1 MGQNDL
7 QQRFAEQEHELHVHK
22 AELQQQNEELRQI
35 NLELELA
42 HNRYAD
48 LFEFAPVG
56 YVVCSERGLIQ
67 NINRTGSIQLGAL
80 QSEAPQRKVQHP
92 QLIGRQFALFLEAGQ
107 RAAFATLLSQVVQAS
122 GSENGSH
129 QMEARMVREGGQT
142 WDALLECTSLIAQ
155 GGLVARIVLTD
166 VTVLKNA
173 QRDTERRTGE
183 VKLLN
188 EELQTFLHA
197 MTHDLTRPQRQ
208 VEAFAGLL
216 GNSLHTLDEKSAKH
230 LKHLLAAASDMGA
243 LTTSLTR
250 FFQSGQPVGAE
261 QALDLNRLME
271 VIFYET
277 RPQVQGRQVT
287 LTHDPLPTIQADRQ
301 SLHMVFTSLLGN
313 AVKFTRPRTEASIH
327 VGYQDAGDSHLFSVR
342 DNGVG
347 FDMRQSGRLFRVFE
361 RLHSDRDFE
370 GQGLGLALARRIVE
384 RYHGRVW
391 AESVL
396 GEGATFWI
404 ELPKESSDEPGVTTP
419 HW

>member
-7 QQRFAEQEHELHVHK
+7 QQRFAEQEHELHVHQ
-22 AELQQQNEELRQI
+22 AELRQQNEELRQI

-56 YVVCSERGLIQ
+56 YVVCNEHGVIQ
-67 NINRTGSIQLGAL
+67 NINRTGYIQLGAL
-80 QSEAPQRKVQHP
+80 QPEVRRSH
-92 QLIGRQFALFLEAGQ
+92 LIGRQFALFLEAGQ
-107 RAAFATLLSQVVQAS
+107 RAAFATLLLQVMGAENS
-122 GSENGSH
+122 GKGSH
-129 QMEARMVREGGQT
+129 RMEARMVREDGQT

-155 GGLVARIVLTD
+155 GGLVTRIILTD

-183 VKLLN
+183 VKLLS

-216 GNSLHTLDEKSAKH
+216 SNSLQTLDEKSAKH

-250 FFQSGQPVGAE
+250 FFQSGQPVSAE
-261 QALDLNRLME
+261 QTLDLNRLME
-271 VIFYET
+271 VIFHEA
-277 RPQVQGRQVT
+277 RPQVQGRRVA
-287 LTHDPLPTIQADRQ
+287 LTHDPLPTIRADRL
-301 SLHMVFTSLLGN
+301 SMHMVFTSLLNN
-313 AVKFTRPRTEASIH
+313 AIKFTRPRTEASIH
-327 VGYQDAGDSHLFSVR
+327 VGYQEGAETHLFSVR

-347 FDMRQSGRLFRVFE
+347 FDMKQSGRLFKVFE

-370 GQGLGLALARRIVE
+370 GQGLGLALARRVVD
-384 RYHGRVW
+384 RCRGRIW

-396 GEGATFWI
+396 GEGSTFWI
-404 ELPKESSDEPGVTTP
+404 ELPRNLSDVPGASTSR
-419 HW
+419 